1 VREIYHL
8 HGWLIRMVGNNW
20 CDDSLQD
27 LLEAEKKMEAAE
39 HRHVSLAAS
48 YISLESTGRNCA
60 YLCLTA
66 A

>member
-1 VREIYHL
+1 
-8 HGWLIRMVGNNW
+8 MVGNNW